1 MSTSVWDQAAASS
14 NGGQP
19 STAGPSVWDQA
30 ATSKTGDT
38 VAAPVS
44 APGYASGNYSAKPP
58 AGNVP
63 DVAEVTSGMAEDKSN
78 AIKTTAG
85 VAGGL
90 LAAPAVLAGGEAALP
105 VAEAAGSLASRVLSH
120 PLVRTALTNPQKI
133 GGGVVGLGESV
144 NIARK
149 ALKGET
155 PSLQDLGQL
164 ILAFGLM
171 GVGGGAAEAAPE
183 AEVTPEAETAAPEAA
198 EAAPKAAPSAKPVT
212 AADVEKQ
219 INDALGGKGLEP
231 NTPLRAQTNLGKAA
245 AATAE
250 PTALPK
256 GFTAS
261 DSSAIK
267 GYRYDGDAEQ
277 LTTIDRKTGTVYTH
291 AEVSPSEFEK
301 FENAD
306 SQGKFWNTN
315 IRANHALVLK
325 NGLPFRPAGSQG
337 ALRNILAGG
346 E

>member
-1 MSTSVWDQAAASS
+1 MGVARDITAAGQYGIDLAKKAPDTPAIAYWMYKLHFGTPDEQTEAHQMLHQMPGQAAAI
-14 NGGQP
+14 
-19 STAGPSVWDQA
+19 V
-30 ATSKTGDT
+30 
-38 VAAPVS
+38 
-44 APGYASGNYSAKPP
+44 
-58 AGNVP
+58 VP
-63 DVAEVTSGMAEDKSN
+63 
-78 AIKTTAG
+78 
-85 VAGGL
+85 
-90 LAAPAVLAGGEAALP
+90 
-105 VAEAAGSLASRVLSH
+105 
-120 PLVRTALTNPQKI
+120 
-133 GGGVVGLGESV
+133 
-144 NIARK
+144 
-149 ALKGET
+149 
-155 PSLQDLGQL
+155 
-164 ILAFGLM
+164 
-171 GVGGGAAEAAPE
+171 GAAEGVLADTLELGQARMAAK
-183 AEVTPEAETAAPEAA
+183 AAAPEAETAAPEAA
-198 EAAPKAAPSAKPVT
+198 EAAPKASPSAKPVT

-325 NGLPFRPAGSQG
+325 NGLPFRPAGSQN